1 MKIGVLGTGMV
12 GHALATRFVELGH
25 EVVMGSR
32 DAANP
37 KAVDWAQAAGE
48 HASAGT
54 FADAAGFG
62 DVVVNATAGVASL
75 DALRSAGADT
85 LAGKVLV
92 DVANPLDTSHGMPP
106 TLAIANTD
114 SLAEAI
120 QREFPAARVVKAL
133 NTVNCSVMVQPS
145 VVPGE
150 HHVFVAGDDGD
161 AKGVVL
167 QLLAELGWGAS
178 SVIDLGGI
186 RAARGMEMYL
196 PLWVSLMQTL
206 GTPAFNVRVVRS

>member
-25 EVVMGSR
+25 EVAMGSR

-37 KAVDWAQAAGE
+37 KAVEWAQAAGE
-48 HASAGT
+48 HASNGT

-85 LAGKVLV
+85 LAGKVLL
-92 DVANPLDTSHGMPP
+92 DVANPLDTSQGMPP

-161 AKGVVL
+161 AKAVVL
-167 QLLAELGWGAS
+167 GLVGELGWPAS

-206 GTPAFNVRVVRS
+206 GTPAFNIRIVRS

>member
-37 KAVDWAQAAGE
+37 KAVEWAQAAGE
-48 HASAGT
+48 HASTGT

-75 DALRSAGADT
+75 DALRSAGAGP

-106 TLAIANTD
+106 TLAVANTD

-167 QLLAELGWGAS
+167 RLLAELGWGAE

-206 GTPAFNVRVVRS
+206 GTAAFNVRVVRS